1 VCSVLLAVGIKLSD
15 IRCLE
20 ETETL
25 DEGARED
32 QELIRRVLLDTN
44 TLQWS
49 VDVREVNFAV
59 IGLQAVVEVERV
71 LLSEVLQAYSMTDNV
86 V

>member
-32 QELIRRVLLDTN
+32 QELVRRVLLDTN

-49 VDVREVNFAV
+49 VDVREGSFAV

-71 LLSEVLQAYSMTDNV
+71 LLSEALQAYSMTDNV

>member
-1 VCSVLLAVGIKLSD
+1 VCSVLLAVAIKLSD

-32 QELIRRVLLDTN
+32 QELVRRVLLDSN
-44 TLQWS
+44 TLQCN
-49 VDVREVNFAV
+49 VDVREGNFAV

>member
-1 VCSVLLAVGIKLSD
+1 MCSVLLAVGIKLSD

-32 QELIRRVLLDTN
+32 QELVRRVLLDTN

-49 VDVREVNFAV
+49 VDVREGNFTV
-59 IGLQAVVEVERV
+59 IGPQAVVEVERF